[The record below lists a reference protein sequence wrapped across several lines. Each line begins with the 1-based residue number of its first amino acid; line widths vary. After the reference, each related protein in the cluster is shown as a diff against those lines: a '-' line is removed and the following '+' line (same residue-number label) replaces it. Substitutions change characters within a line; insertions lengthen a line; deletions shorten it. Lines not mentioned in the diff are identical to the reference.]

1 MSDTEPDQRAALGPR
16 VLRGMFWSYGSYI
29 GVRGGSLLATA
40 VLARI
45 ITPRDFG
52 LVALAG
58 TFMTFLD
65 MLQGLSVGNALVI
78 VEESEVEAHAETA
91 FAVSTGMG
99 ILLALITAALGPV
112 AVALFHE
119 PLLYLLMPALGLTFL
134 VYGVGSTH
142 YALATKRMDFRSR
155 TVAELSDAVAR
166 GVVGVALALAGA
178 GVWSLVAGY
187 IAGNLAMDL
196 ALFRLVRW
204 RPRLRPQ
211 RRHLRRLLTFGGT
224 STLVGI
230 MAAFLAQF
238 DNIVV
243 GRVLGV
249 AALGYYSMA
258 TKLPYLFIV
267 SLAVVAGDVLFPAF
281 ATLGLEEMRPA
292 FLTSLRYT
300 AMIALP
306 LTATL
311 TVLAGPLTIAAF
323 GSYWQ
328 PSVAAAQVLCL
339 WAVVS
344 PISMVCG
351 NALKS
356 RGRPDIVLWIAI
368 PQAAALIIGSLL
380 LVHRGIVAISWL
392 QAAIAIVAA
401 ITTMAVVQRMFSLST
416 SAVLRALWPPLGAST
431 GLAVVLLIIN
441 RAIANPWPTVITGG
455 AVGVVVYLG
464 LLHLLARDML
474 PRLRQL
480 AFASRGA
487 NAAPLH
493 DFESAI
499 AAGDVDSLARPA
511 TNPVT
516 ESVR

>member
-1 MSDTEPDQRAALGPR
+1 MSDSNPDRRQSLGPR

-78 VEESEVEAHAETA
+78 IEDSEVEAHAETA

-99 ILLALITAALGPV
+99 ILLALVTAALGPV
-112 AVALFHE
+112 AVSLFHE
-119 PLLYLLMPALGLTFL
+119 PILYALMPALGLTFF
-134 VYGVGSTH
+134 VYGFGSTH

-155 TVAELSDAVAR
+155 TIAELSDAAAR
-166 GVVGVALALAGA
+166 GVVGVVLALAGA

-187 IAGNLAMDL
+187 IAGNVAMDGV
-196 ALFRLVRW
+196 LFWRVKW

-267 SLAVVAGDVLFPAF
+267 SLAIVAGEVLFPAF
-281 ATLGLEEMRPA
+281 ATLSSDELRPA

-300 AMIALP
+300 AMIAFP
-306 LTATL
+306 LTAI
-311 TVLAGPLTIAAF
+311 LAILAEPITIAVF
-323 GSYWQ
+323 GPYWQ
-328 PSVAAAQVLCL
+328 PAVGAAQVLCV

-344 PISMVCG
+344 PLSMVCG

-368 PQAAALIIGSLL
+368 PQAIALVVGSLL
-380 LVHRGIVAISWL
+380 LVHEGIVAISWL
-392 QAAIAIVAA
+392 QAGIAILAQ
-401 ITTMAVVQRMFSLST
+401 ITTTVVVQRMFKLPRL
-416 SAVLRALWPPLGAST
+416 AVPRALWPPLGASA
-431 GLAVVLLIIN
+431 GLAVILVVIERTITS
-441 RAIANPWPTVITGG
+441 PWPAVITGG
-455 AVGVVVYLG
+455 AVGAVVYLW
-464 LLHLLARDML
+464 LLHRLAPDML
-474 PRLRQL
+474 PRLRR
-480 AFASRGA
+480 FALEARGRGA
-487 NAAPLH
+487 APVH
-493 DFESAI
+493 QFESAI
-499 AAGDVDSLARPA
+499 AAGDPDSVARPA
-511 TNPVT
+511 TTPET
-516 ESVR
+516 EMVR

>member
-1 MSDTEPDQRAALGPR
+1 MSEAGTGSRGTLGTR
-16 VLRGMFWSYGSYI
+16 VLRGVFWSYGSYI

-45 ITPRDFG
+45 ITPGDFG

-65 MLQGLSVGNALVI
+65 MLQGLGVSKALVI

-99 ILLALITAALGPV
+99 VLLALVTAALGPV
-112 AVALFHE
+112 AVALFHQ
-119 PLLYLLMPALGLTFL
+119 PLLYALMPALGLTFL
-134 VYGVGSTH
+134 IYGLGATH

-155 TVAELSDAVAR
+155 TAAELTDAVAR
-166 GVVGVALALAGA
+166 GAVGVGLALAGA
-178 GVWSLVAGY
+178 GVWSLVGGY
-187 IAGNLAMDL
+187 IAGNLGMDVV
-196 ALFRLVRW
+196 LFRLVRW

-211 RRHLRRLLTFGGT
+211 RRHLRRLLSFGGT

-267 SLAVVAGDVLFPAF
+267 SLAMVAGEVLFPAF
-281 ATLGLEEMRPA
+281 ATLDLQEMRPA

-311 TVLAGPLTIAAF
+311 AILAEPMTIAVF
-323 GSYWQ
+323 GPYWRA
-328 PSVAAAQVLCL
+328 SVAAAQVLCL

-368 PQAAALIIGSLL
+368 PQAAALIAGSILL
-380 LVHRGIVAISWL
+380 ARQGIVAISWL
-392 QAAIAIVAA
+392 QAAIAIVAQ
-401 ITTMAVVQRMFSLST
+401 ITTMVVVQRMFRLST
-416 SAVLRALWPPLGAST
+416 IAVLRALWPPLCASS
-431 GLAVVLLIIN
+431 GLAVALLVVNGVIT
-441 RAIANPWPTVITGG
+441 APWPAVITGG
-455 AVGVVVYLG
+455 LVGAVVYLG
-464 LLHLLARDML
+464 LLHLLAPDML

-480 AFASRGA
+480 ASASRRPEP
-487 NAAPLH
+487 APGH
-493 DFESAI
+493 EFESAL
-499 AAGDVDSLARPA
+499 ASGEPDSVARPA
-511 TNPVT
+511 TTPAT
-516 ESVR
+516 EIVR

>member
-1 MSDTEPDQRAALGPR
+1 MSDSAPDRRGNLGAR
-16 VLRGMFWSYGSYI
+16 VMTGMFWSYGSYI

-45 ITPRDFG
+45 ITPADFG
-52 LVALAG
+52 LIALAG

-91 FAVSTGMG
+91 FAVSVGMG
-99 ILLALITAALGPV
+99 IFLALVTAALGPV
-112 AVALFHE
+112 AVSLFHQ
-119 PLLYLLMPALGLTFL
+119 PQLYTLMPALGLTFF
-134 VYGVGSTH
+134 VYGLGSTH
-142 YALATKRMDFRSR
+142 YALAAKRMDFRSR
-155 TVAELSDAVAR
+155 TIAELGDAAAR
-166 GVVGVALALAGA
+166 GIVGVALALAGA

-187 IAGNLAMDL
+187 IAGNLAMDVL
-196 ALFRLVRW
+196 LVWRVKW

-238 DNIVV
+238 DNMVV

-281 ATLGLEEMRPA
+281 ATLNSAELRPA

-300 AMIALP
+300 AMIAFP

-311 TVLAGPLTIAAF
+311 AILAEPMTVAVFGP
-323 GSYWQ
+323 YWR
-328 PSVAAAQVLCL
+328 PAVGAAQVLCL

-344 PISMVCG
+344 PLSMVCG

-368 PQAAALIIGSLL
+368 PQAAALVVGSLL
-380 LVHRGIVAISWL
+380 LARNGIVAISWL
-392 QAAIAIVAA
+392 QAAIAIAA
-401 ITTMAVVQRMFSLST
+401 QVTTTAVVQRMFRLP
-416 SAVLRALWPPLGAST
+416 VLAIPRALWPPLGASV
-431 GLAVVLLIIN
+431 GLAVILVVVERTITS
-441 RAIANPWPTVITGG
+441 PWPAVIVGG
-455 AVGVVVYLG
+455 AVGAVVYIA
-464 LLHLLARDML
+464 LLHRLAPDML
-474 PRLRQL
+474 PRLRR
-480 AFASRGA
+480 FALEARGRGA
-487 NAAPLH
+487 TVH
-493 DFESAI
+493 EFESAI
-499 AAGDVDSLARPA
+499 AAGEPDSLARP
-511 TNPVT
+511 VT
-516 ESVR
+516 TPETELVR